1 MLKHNLHGL
10 RIVYAGFIVAL
21 AAIAGCCPRQVFFA
35 DGDRRHFESVAT
47 KIDEPEVCV
56 DGRPELLGAPP
67 PNSVRR
73 CEPAQSW
80 PLTLAEAIQLTLA
93 NSRVI
98 RDAGGRVVSSP
109 GSVPT
114 VYDTAIAETD
124 PRQGVESA
132 LAQFDAQ
139 FNAGVS
145 WQRQD
150 HQMANPFLGGL
161 PPGFTILDL
170 LSGKVPPTLSVL
182 NEDSA
187 AFYAQVDKYAATGTQ
202 FSLRSDVLYDK
213 TNAFFGLTPA
223 EYDAYFTAQVRQP
236 LLQGAGIEFNR
247 IAGPLAQPGVYNGV
261 LLARLN
267 TDITLADFEASVVDL
282 LFQVE
287 QAYWELYFSYRD
299 LDAKIAGRDAALETW
314 RVIQK
319 KLEAGT
325 ADEEQESRAREQYY
339 LFDAQ
344 VINATNGVA
353 SANGPV
359 LVQGGVYSNERR
371 LRLLVGLAANDG
383 RLIRPADEPTTAEAV
398 FNWSDSVQ
406 QAFWRRVELRRQ
418 KWVIK
423 HRDMELT
430 ASKNFLQGRLDLL
443 AQYRW
448 RGMGPDVLGTE
459 NSALDQILD
468 GHYQDWQLGVQ
479 YSTPVGNRQ
488 GHAAVRNA
496 ELSLARERARY
507 RELELEILDDASRAF
522 GEVDRAYAITR
533 STCNR
538 IQAAHRQLEEVRKK
552 YDAGTVAVDFL
563 LDAQQRVAEADS
575 LYHRSLV
582 DYTVS
587 LAKVNRARGTLLD
600 YYDVSLAEGPWCDE
614 AYASAAKQA
623 RRFLP
628 RVLDYALMVPPPVS
642 RGPYAQQVP
651 VAAGPADNNLS
662 TTPPNPPSNPPPSGD
677 LPEAIPA
684 PLPLEPQGQG
694 SPSPSGRG

>member
-1 MLKHNLHGL
+1 LSQSVSFITGL
-10 RIVYAGFIVAL
+10 LAL
-21 AAIAGCCPRQVFFA
+21 AAVAAGCHSRNVFLA
-35 DGDRRHFESVAT
+35 EGDRFHFESMAT
-47 KIDEPEVCV
+47 QIDYPEVNV
-56 DGRPELLGAPP
+56 ETRPDLLAAPP

-80 PLTLAEAIQLTLA
+80 PLTLCEAIQLTLA

-109 GSVPT
+109 GTVAT
-114 VYDTAIAETD
+114 VYDTAIVETD
-124 PRQGVESA
+124 PQLGVETA
-132 LAQFDAQ
+132 LSQFDAL
-139 FNAGVS
+139 FSSGVS

-150 HQMANPFLGGL
+150 HQVESPFLGGL
-161 PPGFTILDL
+161 PPGFTLLDL
-170 LSGKVPPTLSVL
+170 LGGKVPPTLSVL
-182 NEDSA
+182 KDDSA
-187 AFYAQVDKYAATGTQ
+187 AFFAEIDKCAATGTQ

-213 TNAFFGLTPA
+213 TNAFFGLSPA
-223 EYDAYFTAQVRQP
+223 EYDAYVTAQVRQP

-247 IAGPLAQPGVYNGV
+247 IAGPKAQPGVYNGV
-261 LLARLN
+261 LLARIN
-267 TDITLADFEASVVDL
+267 TDVTLADFEASVLDL

-299 LDAKIAGRDAALETW
+299 LDAKIAARDAALETW

-319 KLEAGT
+319 KYEAGT
-325 ADEEQESRAREQYY
+325 ADDEQEARAREQFY

-353 SANGPV
+353 SGNGPV
-359 LVQGGVYSNERR
+359 LLQGGVYGNERR
-371 LRLLVGLAANDG
+371 LRSLMGLPANDC

-423 HRDMELT
+423 RREMELT
-430 ASKNFLQGRLDLL
+430 ASKNFLQGRLDLV

-448 RGMGPDVLGTE
+448 RGMGPDVLGSE
-459 NSALDQILD
+459 NSAVEEILD

-479 YSTPVGNRQ
+479 YSTPVGNRP

-496 ELSLARERARY
+496 ELQVARERARY

-522 GEVDRAYAITR
+522 GEVDRAYAVTR
-533 STCNR
+533 SSCNR
-538 IQAAHRQLEEVRKK
+538 VQAAHRQLEEVRKK
-552 YDAGTVAVDFL
+552 YDAGTVPVDFL
-563 LDAQQRVAEADS
+563 LDAQQRVADADS

-582 DYTVS
+582 DYTLS
-587 LAKVNRARGTLLD
+587 LAKVNRSRGTLLD
-600 YYDVSLAEGPWCDE
+600 YYDVALTEGPWCDE

-628 RVLDYALMVPPPVS
+628 KVLDYTLMVPPPVS
-642 RGPYAQQVP
+642 AGRYAQQVP
-651 VAAGPADNNLS
+651 AGPNGPDDNS
-662 TTPPNPPSNPPPSGD
+662 PPSPPPSGER
-677 LPEAIPA
+677 PEAIPPPP
-684 PLPLEPQGQG
+684 PLAPQGQTAL
-694 SPSPSGRG
+694 SPSAGGSK

>member
-1 MLKHNLHGL
+1 MIYLIRVRSVFDPWLNRFRSML
-10 RIVYAGFIVAL
+10 GFIVGLLAL
-21 AAIAGCCPRQVFFA
+21 AAVAAGCHSRQIFFA
-35 DGDRRHFESVAT
+35 DDGCHHFQSVAT
-47 KIDEPEVCV
+47 EIDDPDVNLPT
-56 DGRPELLGAPP
+56 RPDLLAAPP

-73 CEPAQSW
+73 CEPAESW

-93 NSRVI
+93 NSRVV

-109 GSVPT
+109 GTVAT
-114 VYDTAIAETD
+114 VYDAAIAETD
-124 PRQGVESA
+124 PRQGVETA

-139 FNAGVS
+139 FNAGIS

-150 HQMANPFLGGL
+150 HQVANPFMGGL
-161 PPGFTILDL
+161 PPGYTILDL
-170 LSGKVPPTLSVL
+170 LSGKIPPTLSVL
-182 NEDSA
+182 QDDSA
-187 AFYAQVDKYAATGTQ
+187 AFYAQIDKYAATGTQ
-202 FSLRSDVLYDK
+202 FSLRSDVLYNK

-223 EYDAYFTAQVRQP
+223 EYDAYITAQVRQP

-267 TDITLADFEASVVDL
+267 TDVTLADFEASVVDL
-282 LFQVE
+282 LYQVE

-299 LDAKIAGRDAALETW
+299 LDAKIAARDAALETW

-319 KLEAGT
+319 KFEAGT
-325 ADEEQESRAREQYY
+325 ADEEQEARAREQYF

-359 LVQGGVYSNERR
+359 LVQGGVYGNERR
-371 LRLLVGLAANDG
+371 LRSLAGLPANDG
-383 RLIRPADEPTTAEAV
+383 RLIRPADAPTTAEAV

-423 HRDMELT
+423 RREMELT

-459 NSALDQILD
+459 NSAMDEVFD

-479 YSTPVGNRQ
+479 YSTPVGNRP

-496 ELSLARERARY
+496 ELMLARERARL
-507 RELELEILDDASRAF
+507 REMELEILDDASRAF
-522 GEVDRAYAITR
+522 GEVDRAYAVTR

-552 YDAGTVAVDFL
+552 YEAGTVAVDFL
-563 LDAQQRVAEADS
+563 LEAQQRVADADS

-628 RVLDYALMVPPPVS
+628 RVLDYTLMTPPPAS

-651 VAAGPADNNLS
+651 VPAGGPGD
-662 TTPPNPPSNPPPSGD
+662 TTPPTPPPSGER
-677 LPEAIPA
+677 PEAVPA
-684 PLPLEPQGQG
+684 PPPQTRQGQ
-694 SPSPSGRG
+694 P